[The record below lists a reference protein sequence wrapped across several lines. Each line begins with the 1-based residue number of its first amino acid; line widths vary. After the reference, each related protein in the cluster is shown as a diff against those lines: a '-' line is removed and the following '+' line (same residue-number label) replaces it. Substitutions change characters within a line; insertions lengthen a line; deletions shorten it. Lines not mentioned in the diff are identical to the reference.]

1 MHRPGIASVRGDR
14 IVLDGTTV
22 EEVERYHRNT
32 LILALIEA
40 NKRVTDLDAK
50 RRRAE
55 EDDRR
60 RLEEHNKIVS
70 DAAAR
75 LKFDE

>member
-32 LILALIEA
+32 LILALNEA

-55 EDDRR
+55 EDERR